1 MKDSII
7 ICRCQDVTEQEIVD
21 AIKKYNLSTV
31 DEVKRVTRA
40 GMGHCQGKTCRK
52 LVEQILNRE
61 LSRPVSA
68 DQYTTLRPPTRAV
81 PLDLLANAEQSID
94 KVVSRGRGGHNE

>member
-1 MKDSII
+1 MKDDII

-21 AIKKYNLSTV
+21 AIHKYDLTSV

-52 LVEQILNRE
+52 LVEQILVRE
-61 LSRPVSA
+61 LGKPLPENE
-68 DQYTTLRPPTRAV
+68 YTTFRPPTRAV
-81 PLDLLANAEQSID
+81 PLDLLADSELSFEQ
-94 KVVSRGRGGHNE
+94 VVARGRGGHNE

>member
-1 MKDSII
+1 MKDDII

-21 AIKKYNLSTV
+21 AIKKYDLSTV

-52 LVEQILNRE
+52 LVEQILSRE
-61 LSRPVSA
+61 LGKTVA
-68 DQYTTLRPPTRAV
+68 VDQRTTLRPPTRAV
-81 PLDLLANAEQSID
+81 PLDLLAKAEQSFD